1 VIDWGFN
8 LQPQVAHWKPCEGV
22 DLFACEQC
30 SGAST
35 VGYGG
40 IGDIDL
46 AKKPTI
52 KLATHLGVGRKVK
65 KTPKTMIYD
74 ILTLL
79 VLELVCKLLDQ
90 WEAKD
95 SPETFFL
102 AIVGFLGGY
111 KSHETVKRFFH
122 LWEGIGM
129 GRHCCG

>member
-1 VIDWGFN
+1 MREWI
-8 LQPQVAHWKPCEGV
+8 
-22 DLFACEQC
+22 C
-30 SGAST
+30 SRVSNARAPRPS
-35 VGYGG
+35 
-40 IGDIDL
+40 DIDL

-102 AIVGFLGGY
+102 TIVGFLGGY

-122 LWEGIGM
+122 LWEVIGM
-129 GRHCCG
+129 GRHFCG